1 MTVQE
6 VQQEVQLLNLGNI
19 RDLGATRTLVEDFYT
34 MWSKFGPDA
43 ARTLMIPA
51 VWNGKC
57 PLPSEVL

>member
-6 VQQEVQLLNLGNI
+6 VQQEVQLISLANV
-19 RDLGATRTLVEDFYT
+19 RDLGASRTLTEDFYT

-51 VWNGKC
+51 VWNGLC